1 MNALELQLCDIQGR
15 LFELS
20 VDRNLDS
27 ARFIKIF
34 MNSETARA
42 LDSTYNRMQRHIQKI
57 RYIGSD
63 IFIDIGIIIPAS
75 PVKKFINRHRWQS

>member
-1 MNALELQLCDIQGR
+1 MNALELQFCDIQGR

-42 LDSTYNRMQRHIQKI
+42 LDSTYNRMQW
-57 RYIGSD
+57 
-63 IFIDIGIIIPAS
+63 
-75 PVKKFINRHRWQS
+75 HRSLQLKT

>member
-1 MNALELQLCDIQGR
+1 MNALELQLYDIQGR

-42 LDSTYNRMQRHIQKI
+42 LIRHITACN
-57 RYIGSD
+57 GL
-63 IFIDIGIIIPAS
+63 
-75 PVKKFINRHRWQS
+75 VKSIC

>member
-42 LDSTYNRMQRHIQKI
+42 LDA
-57 RYIGSD
+57 SD
-63 IFIDIGIIIPAS
+63 KLHENTAKRRI
-75 PVKKFINRHRWQS
+75 